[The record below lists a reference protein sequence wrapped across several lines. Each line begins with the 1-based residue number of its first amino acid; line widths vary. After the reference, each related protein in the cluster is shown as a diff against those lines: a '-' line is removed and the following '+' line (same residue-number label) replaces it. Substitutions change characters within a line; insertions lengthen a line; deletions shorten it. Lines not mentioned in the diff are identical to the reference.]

1 MKRFLPLVVVA
12 LLAASPAMAQS
23 PAPSG
28 SPNWR
33 PAPTSTF
40 AALEAALVPVN
51 VELKEAMEDLFA
63 RVGTLTSASYNLVLA
78 VLTGKGE
85 GVVNDIAKLA
95 AEVDANLT
103 RMQTASAAG
112 LAVVDS
118 FPAELC
124 SADFVGVVRTA
135 FLLIGSSV
143 NALRV
148 NDLANANSELVA
160 GRYLFLTYA
169 ELERLLVA
177 CG

>member
-23 PAPSG
+23 PEPST

-51 VELKEAMEDLFA
+51 VELREAMEDLFA

-85 GVVNDIAKLA
+85 GVVNDIASR
-95 AEVDANLT
+95 AEV
-103 RMQTASAAG
+103 TARR
-112 LAVVDS
+112 
-118 FPAELC
+118 P
-124 SADFVGVVRTA
+124 
-135 FLLIGSSV
+135 
-143 NALRV
+143 ALR
-148 NDLANANSELVA
+148 
-160 GRYLFLTYA
+160 
-169 ELERLLVA
+169 
-177 CG
+177 